1 MAAPRLTR
9 EQKIAIG
16 VAVLTLAL
24 IVMVT
29 FFRNGT
35 SW

>member
-1 MAAPRLTR
+1 MTR

-16 VAVLTLAL
+16 VALLTLAA
-24 IVMVT
+24 IVLVT
-29 FFRNGT
+29 VFRNGT

>member
-1 MAAPRLTR
+1 MTR

-16 VAVLTLAL
+16 VAIITLAV
-24 IVMVT
+24 IVLVT
-29 FFRNGT
+29 VFRNGT

>member
-1 MAAPRLTR
+1 MTR
-9 EQKIAIG
+9 QQKIAVG
-16 VAVLTLAL
+16 VALITLA
-24 IVMVT
+24 IIIFIT

>member
-1 MAAPRLTR
+1 MTR
-9 EQKIAIG
+9 QQKIAII
-16 VAVLTLAL
+16 VALVTLAV
-24 IVMVT
+24 IIGIT